1 MPGWFWIL
9 LALCGL
15 SGIGMFGLSYQ
26 RADEAGGPKNL
37 TPRARM
43 IGFVGLMLIS
53 WSVLLGIIGGI
64 AAAVKALS

>member
-1 MPGWFWIL
+1 MPGWFWVL

-15 SGIGMFGLSYQ
+15 SGIAMFGLSYR
-26 RADEAGGPKNL
+26 RADEAGGPAKL

-64 AAAVKALS
+64 AAAMKALS